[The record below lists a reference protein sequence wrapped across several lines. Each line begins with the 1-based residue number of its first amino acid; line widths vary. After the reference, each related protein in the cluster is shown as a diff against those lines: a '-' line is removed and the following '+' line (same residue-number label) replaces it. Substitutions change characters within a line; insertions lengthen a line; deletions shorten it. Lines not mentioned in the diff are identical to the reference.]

1 MKPSRLGIFVF
12 TAAAA
17 AATFASVARA
27 QAPDASPAPT
37 AAPAA
42 TAPAPAAAPAAPS
55 PVIPP
60 KTYYDAVEVTV
71 TGKAEA
77 AGVVVVVFQ
86 GVGGEPK
93 SANVNVLAKTGEN
106 DVARDIAKELTVL
119 SGSAFK
125 VKTKSGN
132 RIVVS
137 KAAKNSPNIN
147 IALGM
152 QTVPGIAV
160 SFARD

>member
-27 QAPDASPAPT
+27 QAPDASP
-37 AAPAA
+37 
-42 TAPAPAAAPAAPS
+42 APAPAAAPAAPS